1 VRGITG
7 SARLKIGSTADKW
20 RDNSERGRKKEERG
34 MALLSHRNILPEL
47 FKILSICENPTS
59 NMPVYHASAIQNK
72 F

>member
-34 MALLSHRNILPEL
+34 MALLSHRSSEI
-47 FKILSICENPTS
+47 
-59 NMPVYHASAIQNK
+59 
-72 F
+72 